1 MSEVKTISSKFI
13 KVRCAKCENEQVL
26 FGKSSTP
33 VTCLVCGEQLA
44 KPTGGKAEI
53 TAQVLEV
60 LN

>member
-1 MSEVKTISSKFI
+1 MSQVKNITSKFV

-44 KPTGGKAEI
+44 KPTGGKAEV